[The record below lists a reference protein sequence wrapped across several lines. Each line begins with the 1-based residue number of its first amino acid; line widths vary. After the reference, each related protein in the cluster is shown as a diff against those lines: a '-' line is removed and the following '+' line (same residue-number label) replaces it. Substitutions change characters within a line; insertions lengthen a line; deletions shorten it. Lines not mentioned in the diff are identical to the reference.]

1 MNKLQNSEPSAKI
14 PSSPLNMSNVL
25 INKILQEFS
34 GQNGTNTGHSLS
46 PPDDNLYRVLSELC
60 GRKNQEYL
68 VICMLCYCCLM
79 RPKED
84 ASARI
89 KIKGVAVALDPTP
102 SDEVHELLRYKIR
115 QI

>member
-60 GRKNQEYL
+60 GRKKSGISRHLHALLLLSDAPEGRYFRENQNKRGRG
-68 VICMLCYCCLM
+68 C
-79 RPKED
+79 P
-84 ASARI
+84 
-89 KIKGVAVALDPTP
+89 
-102 SDEVHELLRYKIR
+102 
-115 QI
+115 